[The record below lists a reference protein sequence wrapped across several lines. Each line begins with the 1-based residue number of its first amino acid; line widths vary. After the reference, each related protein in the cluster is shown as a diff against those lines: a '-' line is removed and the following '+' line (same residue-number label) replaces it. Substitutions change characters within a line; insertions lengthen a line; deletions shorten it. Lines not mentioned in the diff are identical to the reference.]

1 MARLILGGSM
11 LITAVLASLGV
22 AIMRVNAHQGPGD
35 AGPPDIITVIG
46 SVEPVLVSQTHLTT
60 CASSEVT
67 VSLIFPGPPRA
78 GYNRI
83 DEAPRLSARTV
94 RVDAEGAVAT
104 SLDVPAEYPG
114 AWLGYVAMEGA
125 CVTAARQQLLAS
137 VRVAVPLGTQAARDL
152 GIDAEVGSV
161 VVIPAEAVAT
171 YPIMVDDPEKGPYKH
186 FAPVRLVDAAG
197 NVCAEA
203 RDPSVDAAGDI
214 VVVVPDGACGE
225 VASLVVGPRSVTLVD
240 KAILRAGYAV
250 GMPITWPPPSSGGP
264 LPPAVGSGAP
274 TAADRAE
281 SGDWW
286 IAAAFVVAV
295 VVGTA
300 ALADARWRH

>member
-1 MARLILGGSM
+1 MSRWILTGV
-11 LITAVLASLGV
+11 VLV
-22 AIMRVNAHQGPGD
+22 
-35 AGPPDIITVIG
+35 TVIAGEFGFRSDNVGAQQEPAG
-46 SVEPVLVSQTHLTT
+46 STAPDHVVALGREEPVLVSLGGLEH
-60 CASSEVT
+60 CRSSEVT
-67 VSLIFPGPPRA
+67 VSLIFPGPPQP

-104 SLDVPAEYPG
+104 SLEVPAEYPG
-114 AWLGYVAMEGA
+114 AWLGYVAMEGE

-137 VRVAVPLGTQAARDL
+137 VRVAVPLGAQAARDL
-152 GIDAEVGSV
+152 GIDAQVGSV

-171 YPIMVDDPEKGPYKH
+171 YPIMVDDPEKDPYKH

-203 RDPSVDAAGDI
+203 RDPAVDAAGDI
-214 VVVVPDGACGE
+214 VVPVPDGACGE
-225 VASLVVGPRSVTLVD
+225 AATLVVGPRTVALVD
-240 KAILRAGYAV
+240 TAILRAGYAV
-250 GMPITWPPPSSGGP
+250 GVPITWPPPSSGGP

-274 TAADRAE
+274 IAADRAE
-281 SGDWW
+281 GGDWW
-286 IAAAFVVAV
+286 IAAVFVVAV

-300 ALADARWRH
+300 ALAGARWRH

>member
-1 MARLILGGSM
+1 M

-22 AIMRVNAHQGPGD
+22 ATMRVNAHQGPGD

-46 SVEPVLVSQTHLTT
+46 SGEPVLVSQTGLTA

-67 VSLIFPGPPRA
+67 VSLIFPGPPRP

-94 RVDAEGAVAT
+94 RVDAEGAVVT
-104 SLDVPAEYPG
+104 SLEVPAEYPG
-114 AWLGYVAMEGA
+114 AWLGYVAVEGD

-137 VRVAVPLGTQAARDL
+137 VRVAVPLGTPAARDL

-171 YPIMVDDPEKGPYKH
+171 YPIMVDDPEKDPYKH
-186 FAPVRLVDAAG
+186 FAPVRVVDSAG

-214 VVVVPDGACGE
+214 VVQVPDGACRE
-225 VASLVVGPRSVTLVD
+225 VATLVVGPRKVTLLD

-274 TAADRAE
+274 IAADRAE

-300 ALADARWRH
+300 GLAGARRRR

>member
-1 MARLILGGSM
+1 M
-11 LITAVLASLGV
+11 LFAAGLAGLGV
-22 AIMRVNAHQGPGD
+22 AIVGVDAHQGPGD
-35 AGPPDIITVIG
+35 AGSPDIVAVIG
-46 SVEPVLVSQTHLTT
+46 SGEPVSVSLGGLEH
-60 CASSEVT
+60 CRSSDVT
-67 VSLIFPGPPRA
+67 LSLIFPGQPRP

-94 RVDAEGAVAT
+94 RVDAEGAVVT
-104 SLDVPAEYPG
+104 SLEVPAEYPG
-114 AWLGYVAMEGA
+114 AWLGHVAMEGD

-137 VRVAVPLGTQAARDL
+137 VRVAVPLGAQAARDL
-152 GIDAEVGSV
+152 GIDAQVGSV

-171 YPIMVDDPEKGPYKH
+171 YPIMVDDPEKDPYKH

-203 RDPSVDAAGDI
+203 RDPAIDAAGDI
-214 VVVVPDGACGE
+214 VVPVPDGACGE
-225 VASLVVGPRSVTLVD
+225 VATLVVGPRNVTLVD

-274 TAADRAE
+274 SAADRAE
-281 SGDWW
+281 SGGWW

-300 ALADARWRH
+300 GLVGAGRRR

>member
-1 MARLILGGSM
+1 M

-46 SVEPVLVSQTHLTT
+46 SGAPVLVSQSDLTS
-60 CASSEVT
+60 CRSSEVT
-67 VSLIFPGPPRA
+67 VSLIFPGLPRP

-83 DEAPRLSARTV
+83 DEAPRLSAKTV

-104 SLDVPAEYPG
+104 SLEVPAEYPG

-125 CVTAARQQLLAS
+125 CVTAARQQLLAR
-137 VRVAVPLGTQAARDL
+137 VRVAVPLGGQTARDL
-152 GIDAEVGSV
+152 GIDIAAGGV
-161 VVIPAEAVAT
+161 VVIPAEAVVT
-171 YPIMVDDPEKGPYKH
+171 YPIMVDDPEKEPYKH
-186 FAPVRLVDAAG
+186 FTPVRLVDAAG

-203 RDPSVDAAGDI
+203 RDPAVDAAGDI
-214 VVVVPDGACGE
+214 VVPVPDGACGE
-225 VASLVVGPRSVTLVD
+225 VATLAVGPRNVTLVD
-240 KAILRAGYAV
+240 KAILRAGHAV

-274 TAADRAE
+274 IAADRAE
-281 SGDWW
+281 SGGWW

-300 ALADARWRH
+300 GLAFTRQRPRRR

>member
-1 MARLILGGSM
+1 MARWVLGGIV
-11 LITAVLASLGV
+11 LVAVIVGGFSLGGDKVGAQQGSGDSV
-22 AIMRVNAHQGPGD
+22 APDRVVVMGRE
-35 AGPPDIITVIG
+35 
-46 SVEPVLVSQTHLTT
+46 EPVLVSLGGLED
-60 CASSEVT
+60 CRSSEVT
-67 VSLIFPGPPRA
+67 VSLIFPGPPRP

-83 DEAPRLSARTV
+83 DEAPRLNARAV
-94 RVDAEGAVAT
+94 RVAAEGAVAT
-104 SLDVPAEYPG
+104 SLDVPVEYPG

-125 CVTAARQQLLAS
+125 CVTAARQQLLAR
-137 VRVAVPLGTQAARDL
+137 VRVAVPLGGQTARDL
-152 GIDAEVGSV
+152 GIDIAAGAV

-171 YPIMVDDPEKGPYKH
+171 YPIMVDDPEKDPYKN

-214 VVVVPDGACGE
+214 VVPVPDDACGE
-225 VASLVVGPRSVTLVD
+225 VATLLVGPRNVALVD

-274 TAADRAE
+274 VTAG
-281 SGDWW
+281 GDWW
-286 IAAAFVVAV
+286 VAAVLAVAV

-300 ALADARWRH
+300 ALAGARWRH

>member
-1 MARLILGGSM
+1 MSRWMLAGVVLVAVIVGGFSFGGDKVGAQEG
-11 LITAVLASLGV
+11 TGDSPAPD
-22 AIMRVNAHQGPGD
+22 RVV
-35 AGPPDIITVIG
+35 VIG
-46 SVEPVLVSQTHLTT
+46 SGEPLAVSGRGLTH

-67 VSLIFPGPPRA
+67 VSLIFPGPPRP

-83 DEAPRLSARTV
+83 DEAPRLNARTV
-94 RVDAEGAVAT
+94 GVDAEGGGAT

-125 CVTAARQQLLAS
+125 CVTAARQQLLAG
-137 VRVAVPLGTQAARDL
+137 VRVAVPLGGQTARDL
-152 GIDAEVGSV
+152 GIDIAAGAVL
-161 VVIPAEAVAT
+161 VILAEAVAT
-171 YPIMVDDPEKGPYKH
+171 YPIMVDDPEKDPYKH
-186 FAPVRLVDAAG
+186 FTPVRLVDAAG

-214 VVVVPDGACGE
+214 VVPVPSCACGE
-225 VASLVVGPRSVTLVD
+225 VATLVVGPRNVPLAD

-250 GMPITWPPPSSGGP
+250 GRPVTWPPPSSGGP

-274 TAADRAE
+274 ITADRAE

-295 VVGTA
+295 AVGTA
-300 ALADARWRH
+300 GFAGARRRR

>member
-1 MARLILGGSM
+1 MARLILGSSM

-35 AGPPDIITVIG
+35 AEPPDIFAVIG
-46 SVEPVLVSQTHLTT
+46 SGEPVLVSQMFLTS
-60 CASSEVT
+60 CAFSEVT
-67 VSLIFPGPPRA
+67 VSLIFPGPPRP

-83 DEAPRLSARTV
+83 DEAPRLNARAV

-104 SLDVPAEYPG
+104 SLDVPVEYPG

-125 CVTAARQQLLAS
+125 CVTAGRQQLLAR
-137 VRVAVPLGTQAARDL
+137 VRVAVPLGGQTARDL
-152 GIDAEVGSV
+152 GIDIAAGAV

-171 YPIMVDDPEKGPYKH
+171 YPIMVDDPEKDPYKN

-203 RDPSVDAAGDI
+203 SDPAVDAAGDI
-214 VVVVPDGACGE
+214 VVPVPHDACGE
-225 VASLVVGPRSVTLVD
+225 VATLVVGPRNVALVD

-250 GMPITWPPPSSGGP
+250 GMPITWPPPNSGGP

-274 TAADRAE
+274 VTTG
-281 SGDWW
+281 GDWW
-286 IAAAFVVAV
+286 VAAVLAVAV

-300 ALADARWRH
+300 ALAGARWRH